1 MMIVVLLL
9 EAKGKEG
16 KQHFSTFEVIFGK
29 LLKAFSFFIFKEQ
42 KPNVAEDAMLLVTLL
57 R

>member
-9 EAKGKEG
+9 EEKGKEG
-16 KQHFSTFEVIFGK
+16 KQHFTFEVIFGK

-42 KPNVAEDAMLLVTLL
+42 KPNVAEDAMLVTLL

>member
-9 EAKGKEG
+9 EEKGKEG
-16 KQHFSTFEVIFGK
+16 KQHFTFEVIFGK
-29 LLKAFSFFIFKEQ
+29 LLQAFSFFILQEQ

>member
-9 EAKGKEG
+9 EEKGKEG
-16 KQHFSTFEVIFGK
+16 KQHFTFEVIFGK
-29 LLKAFSFFIFKEQ
+29 QLLKAFSFFIFKEQ
-42 KPNVAEDAMLLVTLL
+42 KPNVAEKAMLVTLL

>member
-16 KQHFSTFEVIFGK
+16 KQHFTTFEVIFGK

-42 KPNVAEDAMLLVTLL
+42 KPNVAEDAMLVTLL